1 MSCNKY
7 WVKISAIADSLSE
20 YDCTDLQNKSLDE
33 IIPLLDA
40 IEVLA
45 HDRTID
51 LDSARHILDN
61 ERMNDALKVIRAFYV
76 AAGTRL
82 ETQNARDI
90 LAAGNPWAKAESFH
104 YYDRYVI
111 LVRNEA
117 QLAHLSA
124 GDLVAFIGGGSLP
137 LTSMLLNK
145 FFGVRGICIE
155 IKPEIAKLC
164 TLVLDKLDLSSEIEV
179 VCGNETALS
188 HLQYDAVMVGAVAEP
203 KKRVFR
209 NLRRLVTPETKI
221 LYRTYSGMRGI
232 LYAAVIKDDLI
243 GFQELERILP
253 TGNVN
258 NTSVLIRK
266 ERNKKIPNVSTK

>member
-7 WVKISAIADSLSE
+7 WEKISAIAEALSG
-20 YDCTDLQNKSLDE
+20 YDCADLQNKSLDE

-40 IEVLA
+40 MEVIA
-45 HDRTID
+45 HDSTTDFD
-51 LDSARHILDN
+51 LARHILYN
-61 ERMNDALKVIRAFYV
+61 ERMNDALKIIRAFYI

-82 ETQNARDI
+82 ETQNARDL
-90 LAAGNPWAKAESFH
+90 LAAGNPWAKIASFH

-124 GDLVAFIGGGSLP
+124 GNLVAFIGGGSVP

-155 IKPEIAKLC
+155 IQSEIAKLC

-221 LYRTYSGMRGI
+221 LYRTYSGMRAI
-232 LYAAVIKDDLI
+232 LYAPVINEDLV
-243 GFQELERILP
+243 GFQELDRVP
-253 TGNVN
+253 TGGQG
-258 NTSVLIRK
+258 
-266 ERNKKIPNVSTK
+266 E

>member
-1 MSCNKY
+1 MSCNTY
-7 WVKISAIADSLSE
+7 WEKISAIAEALNKC
-20 YDCTDLQNKSLDE
+20 DCADLENKSLDE

-40 IEVLA
+40 MEVIA

-51 LDSARHILDN
+51 FDSARHILDN
-61 ERMNDALKVIRAFYV
+61 ARMNDALKIIRKFYV
-76 AAGTRL
+76 VAGTRL

-90 LAAGNPWAKAESFH
+90 LAAENPWAKVESFH

-111 LVRNEA
+111 LVHNEA
-117 QLAHLSA
+117 QLARLSA
-124 GDLVAFIGGGSLP
+124 GDLVAFIGGGSVP

-145 FFGVRGICIE
+145 FFGVRGVCIE
-155 IKPEIAKLC
+155 IKPEIAELC
-164 TLVLDKLDLSSEIEV
+164 TLVLDKFDLSSEIEV

-188 HLQYDAVMVGAVAEP
+188 HLRYDAVMVGAVAEP

-209 NLRRLVTPETKI
+209 NLLRLVTTETKI
-221 LYRTYSGMRGI
+221 LYRTYSGMRAV
-232 LYAAVIKDDLI
+232 LYAPVTTQDLI

-253 TGNVN
+253 AGKVN

-266 ERNKKIPNVSTK
+266 ERN